1 MAASA
6 GDVLAEFLA
15 GALGSVTTKVV
26 IFPLETSRVILAVSK
41 SDMAGL
47 SLLKSFNGLLL
58 ACVDTALYNGAN
70 FAGYFWLKRLYSSR
84 NGGAAMGAVVAL
96 FAGMVSG
103 SFASSI
109 AMPLNV
115 ITTKRQ
121 ASAGSDRPLSRAE
134 ATAAILRD
142 DGILGLWRGYAA
154 AVYKNIDPAISFWVF
169 DLLAARIYRG
179 SAPGAIATFAL
190 GLVAKVIA
198 IVLSYPLVLAQARI
212 HAMDKSKHAKDGASV
227 DASVYGVLRR
237 TAAEEVR

>member
-26 IFPLETSRVILAVSK
+26 IFPMETSRVILAVSK

-84 NGGAAMGAVVAL
+84 NGAAMGPVVAL

-154 AVYKNIDPAISFWVF
+154 AVYKNIDPAISFLAF

-179 SAPGAIATFAL
+179 SAPGAIATFVL

-237 TAAEEVR
+237 TVAEEVR